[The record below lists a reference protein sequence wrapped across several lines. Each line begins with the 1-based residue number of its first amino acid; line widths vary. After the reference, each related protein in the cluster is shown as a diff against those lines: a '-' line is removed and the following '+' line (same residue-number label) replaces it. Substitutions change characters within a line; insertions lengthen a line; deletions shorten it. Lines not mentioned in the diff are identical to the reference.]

1 VGEEIDELAGGR
13 FYGIAVGIDSVRLDG
28 SQVPGGK
35 NADLAIKWR
44 YRDPTHD
51 PARARPPR
59 HRARPGYRRGARRI
73 LPTPLP
79 LPGLAE
85 CRRGLFTALASWRTM
100 AVRLA
105 RSPEERAR
113 QEAAAVLA
121 QVPEELRPGPEQDE
135 ATRWMADPSRLLR
148 VCDAAVPR
156 LVALPAA
163 TPSLRLLADQTAE
176 LLGGISPAL
185 NGLALLVADPARPVA
200 RSRGRPPPPHPGLAS
215 SFRQCRAHI
224 RGDRRG

>member
-1 VGEEIDELAGGR
+1 
-13 FYGIAVGIDSVRLDG
+13 
-28 SQVPGGK
+28 
-35 NADLAIKWR
+35 
-44 YRDPTHD
+44 
-51 PARARPPR
+51 
-59 HRARPGYRRGARRI
+59 
-73 LPTPLP
+73 
-79 LPGLAE
+79 
-85 CRRGLFTALASWRTM
+85 M

-105 RSPEERAR
+105 RSPEERAQ

-176 LLGGISPAL
+176 LLRGVSPALTRLGQPDGISP
-185 NGLALLVADPARPVA
+185 
-200 RSRGRPPPPHPGLAS
+200 SRMAEMLEVDKAGPNVR
-215 SFRQCRAHI
+215 C
-224 RGDRRG
+224 

>member
-1 VGEEIDELAGGR
+1 
-13 FYGIAVGIDSVRLDG
+13 
-28 SQVPGGK
+28 
-35 NADLAIKWR
+35 
-44 YRDPTHD
+44 
-51 PARARPPR
+51 
-59 HRARPGYRRGARRI
+59 
-73 LPTPLP
+73 
-79 LPGLAE
+79 
-85 CRRGLFTALASWRTM
+85 
-100 AVRLA
+100 
-105 RSPEERAR
+105 
-113 QEAAAVLA
+113 
-121 QVPEELRPGPEQDE
+121 
-135 ATRWMADPSRLLR
+135 MADPSRLLR

-176 LLGGISPAL
+176 LLGDISPAL

>member
-1 VGEEIDELAGGR
+1 M
-13 FYGIAVGIDSVRLDG
+13 
-28 SQVPGGK
+28 
-35 NADLAIKWR
+35 N
-44 YRDPTHD
+44 
-51 PARARPPR
+51 ARA
-59 HRARPGYRRGARRI
+59 A
-73 LPTPLP
+73 
-79 LPGLAE
+79 
-85 CRRGLFTALASWRTM
+85 
-100 AVRLA
+100 
-105 RSPEERAR
+105 
-113 QEAAAVLA
+113 
-121 QVPEELRPGPEQDE
+121 GPEQDE

-163 TPSLRLLADQTAE
+163 TPSLRLLADQPAE

-224 RGDRRG
+224 RGDRRDRLYADQGMAKLSRAPHMPNMMTKATSPAAVALAIRERSAKRRATPWASSTDRPPAARCERTKKAARP

>member
-1 VGEEIDELAGGR
+1 
-13 FYGIAVGIDSVRLDG
+13 
-28 SQVPGGK
+28 
-35 NADLAIKWR
+35 
-44 YRDPTHD
+44 
-51 PARARPPR
+51 
-59 HRARPGYRRGARRI
+59 
-73 LPTPLP
+73 
-79 LPGLAE
+79 
-85 CRRGLFTALASWRTM
+85 M

-185 NGLALLVADPARPVA
+185 NGLALLVAIPPGRLPAVA
-200 RSRGRPPPPHPGLAS
+200 ASAASASRIGFLLSSMPGAHSWRSARLNS
-215 SFRQCRAHI
+215 S
-224 RGDRRG
+224 G

>member
-1 VGEEIDELAGGR
+1 
-13 FYGIAVGIDSVRLDG
+13 
-28 SQVPGGK
+28 
-35 NADLAIKWR
+35 
-44 YRDPTHD
+44 
-51 PARARPPR
+51 
-59 HRARPGYRRGARRI
+59 
-73 LPTPLP
+73 
-79 LPGLAE
+79 
-85 CRRGLFTALASWRTM
+85 M

-135 ATRWMADPSRLLR
+135 ATRWMADPTRLLR

-163 TPSLRLLADQTAE
+163 TPSLRLLADQAAE

-200 RSRGRPPPPHPGLAS
+200 RSRGVRRIRIPDWLPPFVNAGRTFVAIGAAELFWIVTAWPNGAGAITFATIVVILFAP
-215 SFRQCRAHI
+215 RADQAYTTAI
-224 RGDRRG
+224 GFLIGSILTVAIAATI